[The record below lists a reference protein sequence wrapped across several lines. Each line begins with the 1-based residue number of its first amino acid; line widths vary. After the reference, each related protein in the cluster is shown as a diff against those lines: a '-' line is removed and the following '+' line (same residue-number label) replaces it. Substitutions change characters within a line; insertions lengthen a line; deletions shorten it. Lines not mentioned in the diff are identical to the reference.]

1 MLACGRG
8 GLRTVSRAAGTI
20 ACAALVTA
28 GCAGNGSARLSTSGA
43 PAPAS
48 PAATAG
54 ATAPAPAW
62 KTVTYGKAKFDV
74 PAAWPVYDLST
85 DTGRCV
91 RFDQHAVYLGH
102 QGPAASC
109 PAHLLGRNETA
120 QVEPLDARSQANLL
134 PGAQTKTINGL
145 PAAIQPFGQAGNNT
159 VAGFATVGV
168 VVTVTWSTD
177 QGLAQHVLS
186 TVRAT

>member
-8 GLRTVSRAAGTI
+8 VLRTMSRAGGAV
-20 ACAALVTA
+20 ACAALVAA
-28 GCAGNGSARLSTSGA
+28 GCAGHGTARLSTSGA
-43 PAPAS
+43 PAPVA
-48 PAATAG
+48 PAAT
-54 ATAPAPAW
+54 PAPAW
-62 KTVTYGKAKFDV
+62 RTVTYGKARFDV
-74 PAAWPVYDLST
+74 PTSWPVYDLST
-85 DTGRCV
+85 DAGRCV

-109 PAHLLGRNETA
+109 PAHLLGRTETA

-134 PGAQTKTINGL
+134 PGAQTTTINGL
-145 PAAIQPFGQAGNNT
+145 PAAIQPFGQASNNT
-159 VAGFATVGV
+159 VASFATVGV

-186 TVRAT
+186 TVRGA